1 MSSDE
6 IFQAEPARS
15 GMSGNSKVLIAL
27 GVGFGVLLLVCCGG
41 FVGMGWWV
49 QSYAE
54 KMFSEDP
61 EIIAQT
67 TDDITDVEIPE
78 SFEPSGAIDLD
89 IPFADESF
97 MSMSFYEDQDGDGS
111 LVIAQ
116 FSEAWTEN
124 SEGVDIADQVR
135 DSLEEQGEGT
145 QEMTI
150 EESDEVELTIRGE
163 PATFVIER
171 GTGND
176 SDEAMWRVSGTFK
189 GKGGVAFLLLQAK
202 TENLTREQIDELLE
216 SLE

>member
-6 IFQAEPARS
+6 IFQAEPART
-15 GMSGNSKVLIAL
+15 GMSGTSKVLIAL
-27 GVGFGVLLLVCCGG
+27 GVGFGLMLLVCCGG
-41 FVGMGWWV
+41 FVGMGWWA
-49 QSYAE
+49 QGYMENA
-54 KMFSEDP
+54 FSEDP

-78 SFEPSGAIDLD
+78 QFEPAGSIDID
-89 IPFADESF
+89 IPFVEESL
-97 MSMSFYEDQDGDGS
+97 MSMSFYEGQEEGDA

-116 FSEAWTEN
+116 FGEAWSEN
-124 SEGVDIADQVR
+124 SDGVDIADQVR
-135 DSLEEQGEGT
+135 DSLEEQGEGA
-145 QEMTI
+145 QDMTI
-150 EESDEVELTIRGE
+150 EESDDVELTIRGE

-176 SDEAMWRVSGTFK
+176 SGEEMWRVSGTFK

>member
-6 IFQAEPARS
+6 VFQAEPART
-15 GMSGNSKVLIAL
+15 GMSGASKVLIAL

-61 EIIAQT
+61 EIIAET

-78 SFEPSGAIDLD
+78 QFAPAGAIDID
-89 IPFADESF
+89 IPFVEETF
-97 MSMSFYEDQDGDGS
+97 MSMSFYKGQEEGDA

-116 FSEAWTEN
+116 FGEAWTEN
-124 SEGVDIADQVR
+124 SEGLDIADQVR

-150 EESDEVELTIRGE
+150 EKSDEVELTIRGE

-176 SDEAMWRVSGTFK
+176 SDEEMWRVSGAFK
-189 GKGGVAFLLLQAK
+189 GKGGAAFLLLQAK
-202 TENLTREQIDELLE
+202 TDNLTREQIDELLE